1 MKKIYCVTCGQN
13 RKLKN
18 FKVLYIFVK
27 TLVLSIFTVTV
38 KMTMK
43 KLFKEVKLIEILNI
57 LSLIKNITLNQKK
70 SK

>member
-18 FKVLYIFVK
+18 LKVLYIFVK

>member
-1 MKKIYCVTCGQN
+1 MKKIYCVTYGQN

-18 FKVLYIFVK
+18 LKVLYIFVK

-57 LSLIKNITLNQKK
+57 LSLIKNITLNKKK